1 MQGYVLYIF
10 CGTNGACRYVRVP
23 LDESLIATIQ
33 AVGCGGGFSLYRD
46 PGGRLTSVGRFIGL
60 VCLEQAI
67 PAAAICQE
75 LGVPERI
82 LNRLRRER
90 EAYAA
95 YPHDAGAFQS
105 LRTLALKGEIK
116 A

>member
-10 CGTNGACRYVRVP
+10 FGTNGACRYLRVP

-33 AVGCGGGFSLYRD
+33 AGGCASGFSLYRD
-46 PGGRLTSVGRFIGL
+46 PGERLTSVGRYIGL

-67 PAAAICQE
+67 PVAAICQE

-90 EAYAA
+90 EACAA
-95 YPHDAGAFQS
+95 HAHEASAFQS